1 MLLKCFSLATPDVQP
16 TAQQAHTFL
25 VPLHQP
31 TAEPDCTISS
41 KLWGKYINIDQ
52 KTEIT
57 KDQATDYPSG
67 CFTAWYKFFQEVSKP
82 LRTTKLW
89 SKYAM

>member
-1 MLLKCFSLATPDVQP
+1 MQP

-31 TAEPDCTISS
+31 TAEPAITIFS
-41 KLWGKYINIDQ
+41 KLWKKYINIGQ

-57 KDQATDYPSG
+57 KDQSHWLPH
-67 CFTAWYKFFQEVSKP
+67 
-82 LRTTKLW
+82 
-89 SKYAM
+89 